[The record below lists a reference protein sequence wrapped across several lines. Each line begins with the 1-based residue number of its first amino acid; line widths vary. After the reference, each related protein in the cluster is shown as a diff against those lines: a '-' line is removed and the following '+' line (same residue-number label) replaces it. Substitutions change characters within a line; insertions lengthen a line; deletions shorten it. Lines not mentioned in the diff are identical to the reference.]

1 MSAIASKI
9 FNPQQKYVCEVI
21 RNKYGLVLDEKE
33 FLKSQ
38 GTCITFYWLGK
49 KPENGIFQFDS
60 WDEVQDLAFYKD
72 PNKKKKTI
80 DPFELGRIL
89 NNAERLYKK
98 EKI

>member
-9 FNPQQKYVCEVI
+9 FKPQQKYVCELI

-60 WDEVQDLAFYKD
+60 WQEVQDLAFYKD
-72 PNKKKKTI
+72 PNKKKAL
-80 DPFELGRIL
+80 DPFELGRII
-89 NNAERLYKK
+89 NNAEKLYKK
-98 EKI
+98 EV